1 MKKYLILVLIVLIVG
16 TLVIGVQ
23 VASGNRVN
31 AQRVPLYPVLGCSS
45 NNVLPLGPSQGEV
58 VFVDPM
64 GNVTFI
70 IQGNVEGLIPNYDYT
85 VWVRDLRDTPGYT
98 GDFLNSAISAGYYM
112 LETFTT
118 NVEGKGKFHINILSE
133 ELTPGTYDIQL
144 AINDPDDPYG
154 TYGCTVLATELWV
167 TVTIKE

>member
-1 MKKYLILVLIVLIVG
+1 MKKYLILVLIVLIIG

-23 VASGNRVN
+23 VASGKRVN
-31 AQRVPLYPVLGCSS
+31 AQRVPLYPVPSGSS
-45 NNVLPLGPSQGEV
+45 WFVDTTAPSQGEV

-70 IQGNVEGLIPNYDYT
+70 IQGNVEGLESNKCYA

-98 GDFLNSAISAGYYM
+98 GDFLKRAGLGYYM

-133 ELTPGTYDIQL
+133 ELTPGTYEIQV
-144 AINDPDDPYG
+144 AINGDCVNVG
-154 TYGCTVLATELWV
+154 RTVLATELWV